1 MARRVDLRRL
11 TASVL
16 ALGAV
21 LALAACGNKPELQ
34 TEADTEGTYLNVGPL
49 TYQVQISRQL
59 NPRDTEDQTYL
70 QGIVPSEAKLDTG
83 QTWFGVFVLALNEG
97 DKDQFAASNFA
108 IEDTQD
114 HVYRPIPQSPRNPFT
129 YHARVIPAGERIP
142 KVDSVAS
149 EGVIA
154 GSLLLFKLPRTTLD
168 NRPLEFVVTD
178 QLHHSGRV
186 KLDV

>member
-1 MARRVDLRRL
+1 MPRRVYLRRL
-11 TASVL
+11 TATLFAL
-16 ALGAV
+16 AAV

-34 TEADTEGTYLNVGPL
+34 TEGDTEGTYLNVGPL

-70 QGIVPSEAKLDTG
+70 QDIVPSQARLDTG
-83 QTWFGVFVLALNEG
+83 QTWFGVFLLTLNES
-97 DKDQFAASNFA
+97 DQNQFAASNFA

-114 HVYRPIPQSPRNPFT
+114 HIYRPIPQSPRNPFT
-129 YHARVIPAGERIP
+129 YHPRIIPAGARMP

-149 EGVIA
+149 EGVIG
-154 GSLLLFKLPRTTLD
+154 GSLLLFKLPTTTLD

-178 QLHHSGRV
+178 QRHHMGRV